1 MSISCDAALLAAG
14 AAGFD
19 RLSEREL
26 LVVQT
31 YLMAYCANQLAGNT
45 LDPQQLIT
53 AAAKFQEIEG
63 MTPAV
68 QCYELCQIAS
78 AVGA

>member
-1 MSISCDAALLAAG
+1 MPISCDAALLAAG

-31 YLMAYCANQLAGNT
+31 YLLALISNGLAGT
-45 LDPQQLIT
+45 SLDPQVLIT

-63 MTPAV
+63 MIPAV
-68 QCYELCQIAS
+68 HCYELCQIAS
-78 AVGA
+78 ASGA